1 MTYGSSPFGGAPLGA
16 AHDAVGSP
24 VIPPAVTG
32 QGIADLSLT
41 AAGTAIHSGTVPGVS
56 GIGAGIIDCATS
68 GAGGHGVAGVAV
80 AAIHW
85 TASGIAA
92 HGVSGAAVEAIL
104 IASAGVAIHERYE
117 LRGEVREGGVL
128 VNRRVRAYLRSTGA
142 LVGEADTVVGKF
154 NVNAGFSQAEHY
166 VIPIDLGEF
175 ASDWLP
181 PAANRIVPVLAYD
194 LA

>member
-1 MTYGSSPFGGAPLGA
+1 MTYGSTPFGGAPLGGTS
-16 AHDAVGSP
+16 DAGVSTGPSTVIGQGAG
-24 VIPPAVTG
+24 VIPVT
-32 QGIADLSLT
+32 ADGVAT
-41 AAGTAIHSGTVPGVS
+41 HTGPVAGV
-56 GIGAGIIDCATS
+56 GAGAIDCTAS
-68 GAGGHGVAGVAV
+68 GAGAHGVAGVGAGAINCT
-80 AAIHW
+80 AAG
-85 TASGIAA
+85 TAA
-92 HGVSGAAVEAIL
+92 HGVSGEAFGVIPL
-104 IASAGVAIHERYE
+104 SCAGTAIHERYE

-142 LVGEADTVVGKF
+142 LVGESDTVVGKF

-181 PAANRIVPVLAYD
+181 PAANRILPVLAYD